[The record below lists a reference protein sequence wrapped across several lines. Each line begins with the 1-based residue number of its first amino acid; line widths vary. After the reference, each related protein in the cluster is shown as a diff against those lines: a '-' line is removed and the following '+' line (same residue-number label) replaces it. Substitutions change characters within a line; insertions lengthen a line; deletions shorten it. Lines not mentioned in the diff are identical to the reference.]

1 MRMADVFGSS
11 SISDAERHSAFARL
25 LTHLPTHTCV
35 HDKHTRQNSCA
46 CALILPPFEIATKSY
61 VVHVIIDIN
70 AAANAAKIMFILIK
84 RDSFY

>member
-11 SISDAERHSAFARL
+11 SISDAKRHSAFA
-25 LTHLPTHTCV
+25 HLRTTNTYV
-35 HDKHTRQNSCA
+35 HEHTRQNSCA